1 MSLTQRILLAMF
13 LGLTLGAVLQ
23 WADLPQEH
31 FLSLYFLDGLIDSGG
46 KIFVTLLKM
55 MVVPLV
61 FVSLVCGAASLGATG
76 SVGRL
81 GGKTIGLYVLTTGM
95 AVSMALCMAL
105 VINPGL
111 SATDES
117 GDKTQYTAYEA
128 KQAPSVKDTLIGIFP
143 SNPVKAMAE
152 GKMLQVII
160 FALLMG
166 LALSQ
171 AGEAGARI
179 VSVFNDLNSVF
190 MKMITMV
197 IMLTPYGVFCLMV
210 KLGATVGLEEI
221 GKVFVYCWLLC
232 LPRPVAQRCRSPY
245 VPCRTSLGLIT
256 MLRLLPYPLAPPLT
270 WMARQS
276 CRAWLPCLSPNT
288 LVMT

>member
-1 MSLTQRILLAMF
+1 
-13 LGLTLGAVLQ
+13 
-23 WADLPQEH
+23 
-31 FLSLYFLDGLIDSGG
+31 
-46 KIFVTLLKM
+46 
-55 MVVPLV
+55 
-61 FVSLVCGAASLGATG
+61 
-76 SVGRL
+76 
-81 GGKTIGLYVLTTGM
+81 
-95 AVSMALCMAL
+95 MALCMAL

-111 SATDES
+111 GATDES

-179 VSVFNDLNSVF
+179 VSVFNDLNRVF

-210 KLGATVGLEEI
+210 KLGATVGLAEI
-221 GKVFVYCWLLC
+221 GKVFVYFTTVVLALLFHAC
-232 LPRPVAQRCRSPY
+232 IVYP
-245 VPCRTSLGLIT
+245 SLLKT
-256 MLRLLPYPLAPPLT
+256 LAG
-270 WMARQS
+270 
-276 CRAWLPCLSPNT
+276 LSPRVFLPKMKEPLLVALSTASSGAT
-288 LVMT
+288 LPVTLRTVQNKLGVNNNVASFAVPSWRHH